1 MRLGEEARLAAYS
14 GGNFAKN
21 LLWATADV
29 TLLYVLTDLVGLSP
43 AWAGF
48 IFLAGILSDAV
59 FDLLIAAAADG
70 TRGRWGQYGPYILLG
85 APVCAAAFVM
95 VYGLPRFG
103 VDDPAVILLCVLV
116 FRIAYAAVDLPHTAM
131 VGKVTADSRAR
142 GRVSGYRFFF
152 SSAASLLLAL
162 ALPRVLTPT
171 ADRDDDLL
179 ALALAAAAISTATLW
194 LAWFA
199 VRKRDQPTPRTEA
212 RPVWAQLR
220 TAIAAPSLGPLAV
233 IAFVTGLTLP
243 LFSKGLVYFT
253 AYVLNAPDAASHALL
268 ALILGQFAGVGLWTW
283 LSNASEKSATLAA
296 AHGVAFLGF
305 LAMGVLPIGPAGLIA
320 CAVVVGIGL
329 SGVYMLIWG
338 MAPDIVDHGEL
349 RHGTRAEATL
359 VALLIFLMKGGI
371 GLGAAMMGLALQ
383 AGRYTPGEPQ
393 DAGTRALITVF
404 TIAIPAGGALICG
417 AIARRHPIT
426 HARHRAIARRLGI
439 RRERA
444 ARRA

>member
-1 MRLGEEARLAAYS
+1 MTLGEEARLAAYS

-59 FDLLIAAAADG
+59 FDLLIAAAADR
-70 TRGRWGQYGPYILLG
+70 TRSPWGQYGPYILLG

-103 VDDPAVILLCVLV
+103 VQDPALILLCVLV

-131 VGKVTADSRAR
+131 VGKVTSDSRAR

-162 ALPRVLTPT
+162 ALPSVLTPT
-171 ADRDDDLL
+171 ANRNDDLL
-179 ALALAAAAISTATLW
+179 TLALGAAAISTGALW
-194 LAWFA
+194 IAWFA
-199 VRKRDQPTPRTEA
+199 VRRRDLPAPSAEG
-212 RPVWAQLR
+212 RPLWMQLR
-220 TAIAAPSLGPLAV
+220 AALAAPSLPPLAV

-243 LFSKGLVYFT
+243 LFSKGLVYF
-253 AYVLNAPDAASHALL
+253 APYVLHAPKAASNALL
-268 ALILGQFAGVGLWTW
+268 ALILGQFAGVVLWTW
-283 LSNASEKSATLAA
+283 LSNASEKAATLAA
-296 AHGVAFLGF
+296 AHAIAFLGF
-305 LAMGVLPIGPAGLIA
+305 LAMLFLPIGPTGFIA
-320 CAVVVGIGL
+320 CAAMVGVGL

-349 RHGTRAEATL
+349 RIGIRAEATL
-359 VALLIFLMKGGI
+359 VALLIFLMKSGI
-371 GLGAAMMGLALQ
+371 GLGAAVMGLALQ
-383 AGRYTPGEPQ
+383 ASHYAPGETQ

-404 TIAIPAGGALICG
+404 TIAIPAAGALACSVL
-417 AIARRHPIT
+417 ARRHPIS
-426 HARHRAIARRLGI
+426 HARHRAIIRRLAI
-439 RRERA
+439 RRE
-444 ARRA
+444 